1 MFFKIFNVVIFI
13 HTLLLAQSENAFIG
27 SLRLYQKYSVNKPV
41 EIYYSCLVRSGSALF
56 YQVQHDNDETD
67 PDENG
72 KHGRLA
78 RIPGDILT
86 AAKIFGDDFIHVTTE
101 PARWDKG
108 DLVWAGGF
116 AATAL
121 LLFAF
126 DQEIYDA
133 INRNRNVFG
142 IRFFVEMGNF
152 FEPVGLMAVQNKNF
166 IIAMGVGYILNF
178 RALTIISGEI
188 LEAFF
193 IAAFYSEGIKKIV
206 GRKRPNQGEGPYS
219 FTFNEGT
226 SFPSGHAR
234 NITQAAVILS
244 RHIRFLPFRIF
255 AYTVAA
261 SVCLQRITSESH
273 WPSDVFVGAMFGA
286 WTAKVLLDYH
296 EQKNLVISPRISP
309 ESEYIGFDVKL
320 VLK

>member
-1 MFFKIFNVVIFI
+1 MFFKTFYSVIFI
-13 HTLLLAQSENAFIG
+13 HTLLLAQGGNTFLDSF
-27 SLRLYQKYSVNKPV
+27 RFYQKYSVNKAMV
-41 EIYYSCLVRSGSALF
+41 IHLHGLVHSSSALS
-56 YQVQHDNDETD
+56 YQVQNDTDDSD

-72 KHGRLA
+72 KPGRLV

-86 AAKIFGDDFIHVTTE
+86 AVKIFGDDFIHVTTE
-101 PARWDKG
+101 PARWDKE

-116 AATAL
+116 AATAV

-133 INRNRNVFG
+133 INRNSNVCG
-142 IRFFVEMGNF
+142 IRFFVEMGEF

-166 IIAMGVGYILNF
+166 LIAMGVGYILNF

-193 IAAFYSEGIKKIV
+193 IAGFYSEGIKKIV
-206 GRKRPNQGEGPYS
+206 GRKRPNEGEGPYS

-244 RHIRFLPFRIF
+244 RHIRFLPFQIF

-286 WTAKVLLDYH
+286 WTAQVLLNYH
-296 EQKNLVISPRISP
+296 EQKNIVISPRIEP
-309 ESEYIGFDVKL
+309 ESGYMGLDFRFVFY
-320 VLK
+320 

>member
-1 MFFKIFNVVIFI
+1 MFFKISYVGIFI
-13 HTLLLAQSENAFIG
+13 STLLFAQGENAFLN
-27 SLRLYQKYSVNKPV
+27 SFRLYQKYSTNKPV
-41 EIYYSCLVRSGSALF
+41 EMYRHDLVLSGSALS
-56 YQVQHDNDETD
+56 YQVQDDTGKSDQE
-67 PDENG
+67 ENG
-72 KHGRLA
+72 KPGRLA
-78 RIPGDILT
+78 RIPGDIFT

-116 AATAL
+116 AATAA

-126 DQEIYDA
+126 DQEIYDV
-133 INRNRNVFG
+133 IHRNRNVFG
-142 IRFFVEMGNF
+142 IRFFVEMGDF

-178 RALTIISGEI
+178 RPLTIISGEI

-193 IAAFYSEGIKKIV
+193 IAGFYSESIKTIV

-219 FTFNEGT
+219 FTFNEGK

-273 WPSDVFVGAMFGA
+273 WPSDVFVGAMYGA
-286 WTAKVLLDYH
+286 WTAQVLLDH
-296 EQKNLVISPRISP
+296 HQQKNIVITPRIEP
-309 ESEYIGFDVKL
+309 EMGYMGLDFRL
-320 VLK
+320 VFY

>member
-1 MFFKIFNVVIFI
+1 MFFKIFYFVIFI
-13 HTLLLAQSENAFIG
+13 HTLLLAQGENAFL
-27 SLRLYQKYSVNKPV
+27 SSFRLYQKYSVNKPV
-41 EIYYSCLVRSGSALF
+41 EMHHHGLVHAGSALS
-56 YQVQHDNDETD
+56 YQVQNDTEESD
-67 PDENG
+67 PDDNG
-72 KHGRLA
+72 KPGRLE
-78 RIPGDILT
+78 RIPGDIVT

-101 PARWDKG
+101 PFRWDKG

-116 AATAL
+116 AATTA

-126 DQEIYDA
+126 DQEIYNA

-142 IRFFVEMGNF
+142 IRFLVEMGDF

-178 RALTIISGEI
+178 RPLTIISGEI

-193 IAAFYSEGIKKIV
+193 IAGFYSEGIKQIV

-219 FTFNEGT
+219 FTFNEGK

-244 RHIRFLPFRIF
+244 RHIRFLPFQIF
-255 AYTVAA
+255 AYTVTA
-261 SVCLQRITSESH
+261 SVCLQRLTSESH
-273 WPSDVFVGAMFGA
+273 WPSDVFVGAMYGA
-286 WTAKVLLDYH
+286 WTAQVLLDYH
-296 EQKNLVISPRISP
+296 EQKNIVISPRIEP
-309 ESEYIGFDVKL
+309 ERGYMGIDFRFVFY
-320 VLK
+320 